1 VIVDDA
7 WRGPLP
13 PAAGLAIAERHG
25 YDIAPLDATS
35 SDGELTLLSY
45 VWPDQ
50 PARLERLRGAIDIAR
65 RVPAPLHLRNATD
78 AVADLEV
85 SAGSLTVLWH
95 SIMWQ
100 YLSVTEQEIVSAEID
115 ELGARAPCRVTV
127 RPFDTGTT
135 SGEHRTL
142 RSSFVVRAR
151 CWPGGDDRL
160 LGVCSPHGPPVTWE

>member
-1 VIVDDA
+1 VTVDDA

-13 PAAGLAIAERHG
+13 PAAGLRIAERHG
-25 YDIAPLDATS
+25 YDIAPLDPTS

-50 PARLERLRGAIDIAR
+50 PARLDRLRGAIDVAR
-65 RVPAPLHLRNATD
+65 RVPAALHRRNATD

-100 YLSVTEQEIVSAEID
+100 YLSVAEQETVSVEID
-115 ELGARAPCRVTV
+115 ELGARARAES
-127 RPFDTGTT
+127 PFAHLTL
-135 SGEHRTL
+135 EPHRRTPDAPL
-142 RSSFVVRAR
+142 EFVVRAR
-151 CWPGGDDRL
+151 SWPGGDDRL